1 MLQSIKFFSI
11 DVLGPVISA
20 YTVTIGSY
28 CYEFCYV
35 WRNPNKAFH
44 ENNLILA
51 ASVAEA
57 RLGHA
62 A

>member
-11 DVLGPVISA
+11 DVLGPVISS
-20 YTVTIGSY
+20 YMLTTGSY
-28 CYEFCYV
+28 CCEFCYV
-35 WRNPNKAFH
+35 WRNPNEAFD
-44 ENNLILA
+44 ENNFILA